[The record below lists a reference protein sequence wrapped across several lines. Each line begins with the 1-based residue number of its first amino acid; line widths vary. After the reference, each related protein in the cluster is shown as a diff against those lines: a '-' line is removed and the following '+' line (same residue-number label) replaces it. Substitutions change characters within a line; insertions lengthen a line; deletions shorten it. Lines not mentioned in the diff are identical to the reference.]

1 MKPRDLELGRLL
13 RAAAKESDASPA
25 EMPFGFDTRV
35 VARWRGQAAEAGA
48 STREFARLLRR
59 VAMVAVVVTAFAA
72 AGSYWELDGGDDDEL
87 GSPLTDAYTIADNA
101 IDTGALQ

>member
-1 MKPRDLELGRLL
+1 MKPRDIELARLL
-13 RAAAKESDASPA
+13 RTAANQPDVSAT

-35 VARWRGQAAEAGA
+35 VARWRGQGAQAGA
-48 STREFARLLRR
+48 STRELARLMRR
-59 VAMVAVVVTAFAA
+59 VAMVAVVVMAFAA

-87 GSPLTDAYTIADNA
+87 GSPLADAYTIADNA